1 MNDPT
6 PAEKAEFGAR
16 RRGRNRVLGLA
27 LAFFAVL
34 FFAITI
40 AKLGIKAGGA
50 G

>member
-1 MNDPT
+1 MSDPT
-6 PAEKAEFGAR
+6 PFDKAEFDAR
-16 RRGRNRVLGLA
+16 RRGRNRALGLA

-40 AKLGIKAGGA
+40 AKLGLKASGA